1 MSRASR
7 FWRRLAS
14 IVAIATLICF
24 GAPLVGAQS
33 PTKVAHVALLTHLH
47 PSPFQDAFVRRLA
60 ELGHVEGRNLVVT
73 RRYAQGSDE
82 QLVRH
87 LREVLQQRVDL
98 VFTPSGPATRAVK
111 SETDKIPIV
120 AFDMEIDPVA
130 AGLIASFARP
140 GGNLTGVFL
149 DLTELRGK
157 QLDLL
162 RHVVPGLKR
171 VAVLWDPSTS
181 EAPLRATERAAQA
194 FGIELRRF
202 EVRHA
207 EALDAL
213 LAQTSLDDAQALF
226 IIASPLFYLHRA
238 RIAEYAIKHR
248 TPALTQFR
256 EFADAGGLMSY
267 GPNLHE
273 LFRRCAAV
281 AARILEGAK
290 PADLPVERPEK
301 YEFAINLKT
310 AKALDLAIPS
320 RLRVMADETI
330 R

>member
-7 FWRRLAS
+7 LWRRLAS

-47 PSPFQDAFVRRLA
+47 PSLFQDAFFRRLA
-60 ELGHVEGRNLVVT
+60 ELGHVEGRSLMVT
-73 RRYAQGSDE
+73 RHYAQGSDE

-87 LREVLQQRVDL
+87 VREVLRQRVDL

-111 SETDKIPIV
+111 AETDKIPIV

-130 AGLIASFARP
+130 SGLIASFARP

-162 RHVVPGLKR
+162 RQVVPGLNR

-181 EAPLRATERAAQA
+181 EAPLRATEKSAQA
-194 FGIELRRF
+194 FGIELRKF
-202 EVRHA
+202 EVQRA
-207 EALDAL
+207 EALHEL
-213 LAQTSLDDAQALF
+213 LARTNLEQVQALF

-238 RIAEYAIKHR
+238 RIAEFASRQKI
-248 TPALTQFR
+248 PALTQFR

-301 YEFAINLKT
+301 YEFVINLKT
-310 AKALDLAIPS
+310 AKALDLVIPS
-320 RLRVMADETI
+320 RLLVMADETI